1 MIRLEEKK
9 DLETSGVSL
18 SVQPWQAIKLEVLF
32 LLVHFLHNHHVIVF
46 FVVTTDPR
54 IQTFPQEYDEGIPD
68 STLADFVLTHIV
80 KFGDQ
85 LACVSFYFIIY

>member
-9 DLETSGVSL
+9 DLETCGVSL

-32 LLVHFLHNHHVIVF
+32 LLVHFVHNHHVTVIL
-46 FVVTTDPR
+46 FVVTDPR

-68 STLADFVLTHIV
+68 STLANFVLTHIV

-85 LACVSFYFIIY
+85 LACVSFYFIVY